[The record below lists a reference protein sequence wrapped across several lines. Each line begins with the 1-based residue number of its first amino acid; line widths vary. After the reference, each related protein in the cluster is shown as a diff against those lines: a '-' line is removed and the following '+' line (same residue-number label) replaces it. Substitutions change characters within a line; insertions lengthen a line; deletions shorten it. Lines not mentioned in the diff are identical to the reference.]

1 MIKPFILKYG
11 SKVLLGSNS
20 SFGDKRWPWKTPP
33 IERLGFNPE
42 EGEVMCYEKSVN
54 IFEQN
59 MRERQKLQCSSMR
72 GSVKGL
78 QRIARQK
85 APVIKE
91 NAKYSFVELGKFNT
105 SLYTRRILKRFW
117 RVHCT
122 NTALGRRC
130 TTMLQSQQL
139 IEVWTLSVARIL
151 ISPHSPLL
159 QLLAD
164 SDFIQSQ
171 KRAQLAPDPLLCVVR
186 GYL

>member
-1 MIKPFILKYG
+1 
-11 SKVLLGSNS
+11 
-20 SFGDKRWPWKTPP
+20 
-33 IERLGFNPE
+33 
-42 EGEVMCYEKSVN
+42 MCYEKSVN

-130 TTMLQSQQL
+130 TTMLQPAVDRSL
-139 IEVWTLSVARIL
+139 NPFCCSHTHLPPFPSATAAGRLRFYTITEKGAASARPFALCGARLSLDVPIVQSKLRPVTKTQSTAL
-151 ISPHSPLL
+151 NPFLGLGSSMGFPL
-159 QLLAD
+159 
-164 SDFIQSQ
+164 
-171 KRAQLAPDPLLCVVR
+171 
-186 GYL
+186 